1 MNRVYISLDVETTG
15 LDRLRDSIIE
25 IGMVK
30 FRDDKVLDTFT
41 SLVNPE
47 RTLPLKIQQLVG
59 IAQEDLDKAPL
70 LRSILGKI
78 IAFVGTAPIV
88 GHSIEF
94 DLAFLR
100 RQEVLLNNLPIDTFE
115 LANIVMPEAQR
126 YSLDHL
132 TSLLGIS
139 FPEKHRALPD
149 AMVTKELFLALVE
162 RLNQW
167 DLALL
172 EEITLASEGSD
183 WLLKQLLRD
192 VLSERKQSSL
202 TPLITQAQPR
212 ITAQRDKAVRE
223 KELPPLAPT
232 QGITALD
239 SDVLTSMISPG
250 GIMASV
256 ISNYEHRQQQVDMLQ
271 AVCEAFNTPSH
282 LLVEAGTGVGKSIAY
297 LLPAVHFAI
306 QNGRRVVISSLTIN
320 LQDQLLHKD
329 IPTLLQAVQV
339 DCSVA
344 VLKGQSNYLCM
355 RQLRNYRRNRQ
366 LSSDEARVL
375 AKVLFWLEST
385 TTGDH
390 SELLLLNAELDI
402 WSQLQAG
409 SETCLRDLCPYK
421 QAGDCFYY
429 RARNR
434 AERTN
439 LIIVN
444 HALLLSDLAL
454 ENRILPEYDYLVI
467 DEAHHLEDVAT
478 DQFGFSV
485 DSRDLYAFLAGLSR
499 QEGAAQGGLFGEIP
513 GILHLANANAEKQAT
528 IYGLLDAMNDAIQ
541 TAQQHL
547 QSLFLALE
555 RFVDEHGE
563 RRGAGQDAYDER
575 ISLTDGL
582 RKQPSWE
589 QVESAWENWSVP
601 SKTLL
606 QNLDKVGKIV
616 DSLEISGQEQKQQF
630 QLRIST
636 QSQRGAELL
645 GGLQKVLTEPSD
657 DDVYW
662 LTINRRDGRVTIN
675 SAPLS
680 VAGLLQERLFESKAC
695 IVLTSATL
703 RTGESFAYIKD
714 RLGLEDPTEL
724 ALGSPFDFKSKA
736 LLYVPN
742 DLPEPNQPHYQS
754 SIERAIVDLGKA
766 TQGRMMVLFTSNSQL
781 NATYRAI
788 QRPLEEEGIVVF
800 AQGADGSRRQ
810 ILDNFRNADKAVLLG
825 TRSFWEGVDVV
836 GQALSCVVIV
846 RLPFSV
852 PTDPIFA
859 ARSSTFED
867 PFGQYSLPEAIL
879 RLRQGF
885 GRLIRSKDDYGIVVV
900 LDKRLLTKAYGKM
913 MLRSLPPCTARQGP
927 LSALPNAAQ
936 RWLDPQNRGA

>member
-1 MNRVYISLDVETTG
+1 MNRVYVALDVETTG
-15 LDRLRDSIIE
+15 LDRSRDAIIE

-30 FRDDKVLDTFT
+30 FRDDDVLDTFT
-41 SLVNPE
+41 SLVNPD
-47 RTLPLKIQQLVG
+47 RAFPLKIQQLVG

-70 LRSILGKI
+70 LRSLLGKI

-88 GHSIEF
+88 GHNIEF

-132 TSLLGIS
+132 TNLLGIS

-149 AMVTKELFLALVE
+149 ALVTKDLFLALVG
-162 RLNQW
+162 RLYQW
-167 DLALL
+167 DIALL
-172 EEITLASEGSD
+172 EEITQASEGSD

-192 VLSERKQSSL
+192 VLTERSQASL
-202 TPLITQAQPR
+202 TPLTTQPRPR
-212 ITAQRDKAVRE
+212 ITAQREKAAHE
-223 KELPPLAPT
+223 KELSPLVPT

-239 SDVLTSMISPG
+239 SDALAGMISPG
-250 GIMASV
+250 GIIASA
-256 ISNYEHRQQQVDMLQ
+256 ISNYEHRQQQVDMLR

-329 IPTLLQAVQV
+329 IPTLLQAVQT
-339 DCSVA
+339 DFSVA

-355 RQLRNYRRNRQ
+355 RQLRTFRRNRQ

-375 AKVLFWLEST
+375 AKVLFWLETT
-385 TTGDH
+385 TTGDR

-402 WSQLQAG
+402 WNQLQA
-409 SETCLRDLCPYK
+409 SPETCLRDFCPYK
-421 QAGDCFYY
+421 QAGDCFFY
-429 RARNR
+429 RARSR

-454 ENRILPEYDYLVI
+454 ENRILPEYEYLII

-499 QEGAAQGGLFGEIP
+499 QEGATQGGLFGDIP
-513 GILHLANANAEKQAT
+513 GILHLSNADAEKQ
-528 IYGLLDAMNDAIQ
+528 ISVYDLLDAMNESIQ

-555 RFVDEHGE
+555 RFVDEHAE
-563 RRGAGQDAYDER
+563 RRGAGQDSYDER

-582 RKQPSWE
+582 RKQPSWA
-589 QVESAWENWSVP
+589 QVESSWENWSVP
-601 SKTLL
+601 SKALL
-606 QNLDKVGKIV
+606 QNLDKLGRIV
-616 DSLEISGQEQKQQF
+616 DTLEMSDQEQKQQL
-630 QLRIST
+630 QLKIIT
-636 QSQRGAELL
+636 QSQRGVALL
-645 GGLQKVLTEPSD
+645 GGLQRVLTEPSAD
-657 DDVYW
+657 DIYW

-680 VAGLLQERLFESKAC
+680 VAGLLQERLFDTKPC

-703 RTGESFAYIKD
+703 STGDGFAYIKD
-714 RLGLEDPTEL
+714 RLGLEDPDEL
-724 ALGSPFDFKSKA
+724 VLGSPFDFKSKA

-742 DLPEPNQPHYQS
+742 DLPEPNQPQYQN
-754 SIERAIVDLGKA
+754 SIERALIDLGRA
-766 TQGRMMVLFTSNSQL
+766 TKGRMMVLFTSNSQL
-781 NATYRAI
+781 NTTYRAI

-810 ILDNFRNADKAVLLG
+810 ILENFRNADKAVLLG

-852 PTDPIFA
+852 PTDPIFM

-936 RWLDPQNRGA
+936 RWLDPQNRG